1 MKKSK
6 LKISLLILP
15 QVLVSLVLVV
25 GVFHGL
31 LQSLGY
37 IPALGLEE
45 ISFKY
50 YIETIKDPSILK
62 SLAFSLWLA
71 LASASL
77 ASLIGLLIC
86 YLFLNQQGLKKW
98 VQRLVEIPV
107 IVPHTLVALFILQ
120 FFSRTGILARLLFA
134 LGFENAQDLVG
145 GLVFDPAGKG
155 VILAYLWKEVPFII
169 FFTYSLISKV
179 NGSLGEAAQVLG
191 ASKWQAYIH
200 VVLPLCRKTIL
211 IAYFIILT
219 FAFGA
224 YELPSLLGP
233 TLPKALAEA
242 SYIQYTHPDLRTR
255 PYAMAMNGWILVFSL
270 LMSLILALAIFWPA
284 KEKRRKNHEK
294 PKV

>member
-6 LKISLLILP
+6 LKIFFLLLP
-15 QVLVSLVLVV
+15 QVLVTLVLML
-25 GVFHGL
+25 GVLNGL

-37 IPALGLEE
+37 IPALGLEDL
-45 ISFKY
+45 SLKY
-50 YIETIKDPSILK
+50 YVETIRDPAILK

-77 ASLIGLLIC
+77 ACLIGLLIT
-86 YLFLNQQGLKKW
+86 YLFLKQKNLGSW
-98 VQRLVEIPV
+98 VGRMVELPV
-107 IVPHTLVALFILQ
+107 IVPHILVALFILQ
-120 FFSRTGILARLLFA
+120 FFSRTGILARILFA

-155 VILAYLWKEVPFII
+155 VILAYLWKEVPFVI

-200 VVLPLCRKTIL
+200 VIVPLCRKTIL
-211 IAYFIILT
+211 IAYFIIFT

-233 TLPKALAEA
+233 TLPKALPEA

-255 PYAMAMNGWILVFSL
+255 PYAMAINGWILILSL
-270 LMSLILALAIFWPA
+270 FISLILALVISWPDR
-284 KEKRRKNHEK
+284 EKRRKDHEK